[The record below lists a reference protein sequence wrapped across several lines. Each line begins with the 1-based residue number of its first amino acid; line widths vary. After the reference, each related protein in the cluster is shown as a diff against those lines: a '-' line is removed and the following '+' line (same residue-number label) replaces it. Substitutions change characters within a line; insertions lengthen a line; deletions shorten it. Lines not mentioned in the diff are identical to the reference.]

1 MQDFSNY
8 RGYHLKKIE
17 IDSIQLMT
25 MIGDRTYAEV
35 KCLETYCNYNTVPTA
50 SYLWAALV
58 QRAE

>member
-25 MIGDRTYAEV
+25 MIDDRTYAEV

-50 SYLWAALV
+50 S
-58 QRAE
+58 